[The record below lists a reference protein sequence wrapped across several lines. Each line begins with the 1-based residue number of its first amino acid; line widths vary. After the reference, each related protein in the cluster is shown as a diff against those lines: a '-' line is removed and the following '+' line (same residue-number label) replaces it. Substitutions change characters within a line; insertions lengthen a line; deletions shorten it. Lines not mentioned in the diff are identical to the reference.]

1 MECSISMIIKWVLAE
16 MGIIFMLILFLPKT
30 EVKALTSE
38 DYFYEESKHYPYH
51 QEYGTSSNSRYKW
64 QNGHIYIQI
73 EYGTWR
79 TGWNAG
85 YDHFWLKDINGNIVK
100 QWTES
105 RSEAKTTGELYQADG
120 HNVYRRDSGW
130 IDIGGA
136 KPSIPVCYFSSS
148 GENYGYYFESTANG
162 IARFSYDY
170 SWTSGNKYEYIEGDG
185 LTSEAED
192 PIVAFYY
199 WIDQS
204 PYTMVSKW
212 DMKTTTGHVDV
223 SSVIL
228 EEETNY
234 IHIRACSYTGILSDQ
249 ADIRIDNT
257 RAKRKVEL
265 SGGTGISQLIGAG
278 TYYPGEVV
286 TISAEVME
294 KYEFVGWSGECETAE
309 QTYSFI
315 MPLHHVY
322 FQAEAAR
329 IEHAPTIQA
338 KDLYYTLE
346 EARSGAI
353 TEYAIGTQAYAWD
366 EEDGEIP
373 YGIHAN
379 QTKMILTDYQ
389 PQDFTSLTKS
399 GSVTE
404 TYQVFD
410 HAGNTCSARI
420 TVYVV
425 DTSPVSGSALLG
437 RTRFISGDY
446 WKDGSGNYIS
456 ESAGGFSSDS
466 CWVQL
471 PEYANLLNQLF
482 GHSLSGG

>member
-1 MECSISMIIKWVLAE
+1 MECSISMNIKRILAE
-16 MGIIFMLILFLPKT
+16 SALIVLVMLFLPKA

-38 DYFYEESKHYPYH
+38 NYSYEESKHYPYH
-51 QEYGTSSNSRYKW
+51 EEYGTSTESRYKW
-64 QNGHIYIQI
+64 QDGHIYIQI

-79 TGWNAG
+79 TGRNAG
-85 YDHFWLKDINGNIVK
+85 YDHFWLKDSDGNIIRR
-100 QWTES
+100 WTES
-105 RSEAKTTGELYQADG
+105 RTAAKITGELYQADG

-136 KPSIPVCYFSSS
+136 KPSVPVYYFHSNDQ
-148 GENYGYYFESTANG
+148 NYNYYFESTANG

-170 SWTSGNKYEYIEGDG
+170 EWTSGGKYEYVEGGG
-185 LTSEAED
+185 LSSEAED

-199 WIDQS
+199 CIDKS
-204 PYTMVSKW
+204 PYTSVGKS
-212 DMKTTTGHVDV
+212 DIKTTTGHVDV

-228 EEETNY
+228 EEDAYY

-249 ADIRIDNT
+249 ADVRVDNT
-257 RAKRKVEL
+257 KAKRKVEL
-265 SGGTGISQLIGAG
+265 SGGIGISQLIGAG

-294 KYEFVGWSGECETAE
+294 KYEWKGWSGECETTQ
-309 QTYSFI
+309 QTYSFV

-322 FQAEAAR
+322 FQAAASV
-329 IEHAPTIQA
+329 IEHVPTIWA
-338 KDLYYTLE
+338 KDLYFTLE
-346 EARSGAI
+346 EARSGVI

-373 YGIHAN
+373 YGIHSN
-379 QTKMILTDYQ
+379 HTKMILTDYQ
-389 PQDFTSLTKS
+389 PQDFTLLCKS

-404 TYQVFD
+404 TYQVVD

-425 DTSPVSGSALLG
+425 DTSPVSNRALLG
-437 RTRFISGDY
+437 NTRFISRDY
-446 WKDGSGNYIS
+446 WKDRNGNYIS
-456 ESAGGFSSDS
+456 ESAGGFSMDS

-471 PEYANLLNQLF
+471 PEYANLLDQLF
-482 GHSLSGG
+482 SGKRI